1 MKLKVTASA
10 LLVFAL
16 LGASLQGTS
25 LAQQGGSTGDPISL
39 QTASLPKGLL
49 RQPYHF
55 KLEAQGGIAPLRWE
69 VTNGAL
75 PEGVELAPDGTLS
88 GAPTEVDSFVF
99 VVTVTDSGKPGAQK
113 KKEYIVEVV
122 APLVV
127 EWSKKPKI
135 TGHRLDAAIRVSNQT
150 GEDFD
155 FTVIALAVNE
165 NGRATAVGY
174 EHFTLKKDTDEFE
187 IPFGENLP
195 QGSYDLNVDAVAEV
209 ASTNTILRAR
219 LAPSGKLQVVQ

>member
-1 MKLKVTASA
+1 MKLTLSGS
-10 LLVFAL
+10 LLIVLTL
-16 LGASLQGTS
+16 LGSSA
-25 LAQQGGSTGDPISL
+25 AQQGAATGEPIVFA
-39 QTASLPKGLL
+39 TAPLPKGFL

-55 KLEAQGGIAPLRWE
+55 KLEAQGGITPLRWE

-88 GAPTEVDSFVF
+88 GAPTEADSFVF
-99 VVTVTDSGKPGAQK
+99 VVTVTDSGKPVAQK
-113 KKEYIVEVV
+113 KKEYTVEVV

-174 EHFTLKKDTDEFE
+174 QHFTLKKDTDEFE

-219 LAPSGKLQVVQ
+219 LAPSGKLQVVQSP

>member
-1 MKLKVTASA
+1 MKLTLSGS
-10 LLVFAL
+10 LLIVLTL
-16 LGASLQGTS
+16 LGSSA
-25 LAQQGGSTGDPISL
+25 AQQGAATGEPIVFA
-39 QTASLPKGLL
+39 TAPLPKGFL

-55 KLEAQGGIAPLRWE
+55 KLEAQGGITPLRWE

-88 GAPTEVDSFVF
+88 GAPTEADSFVF
-99 VVTVTDSGKPGAQK
+99 VVTVTDSGKPVAQK
-113 KKEYIVEVV
+113 KKEYTVEVV

-127 EWSKKPKI
+127 EWSKKPKV

-174 EHFTLKKDTDEFE
+174 QHFTLKKDTDEFE

-219 LAPSGKLQVVQ
+219 LAPSGKLQVVQSP

>member
-1 MKLKVTASA
+1 MKVKLARSLLLA
-10 LLVFAL
+10 LAL
-16 LGASLQGTS
+16 LGSSA
-25 LAQQGGSTGDPISL
+25 AQQGAATGELIVFA
-39 QTASLPKGLL
+39 TAPLPKGFL

-55 KLEAQGGIAPLRWE
+55 KLEAQGGITPLHWE

-99 VVTVTDSGKPGAQK
+99 VVTVTDSGRPVAQK
-113 KKEYIVEVV
+113 KKEYTVEVV

-127 EWSKKPKI
+127 EWSRKPKI

-150 GEDFD
+150 GDDFD

-174 EHFTLKKDTDEFE
+174 QHFTLKKDTDEFE

-219 LAPSGKLQVVQ
+219 LAPTGKLQVVQNP

>member
-1 MKLKVTASA
+1 MKVRLAGSL
-10 LLVFAL
+10 LLVLAL
-16 LGASLQGTS
+16 LGPSA
-25 LAQQGGSTGDPISL
+25 AQQGAATGEPIVFA
-39 QTASLPKGLL
+39 TVPLPKGFL

-55 KLEAQGGIAPLRWE
+55 KLEAQGGITPLRWE

-75 PEGVELAPDGTLS
+75 PEGIELALDGTLS
-88 GAPTEVDSFVF
+88 GAPTEVDSFAF
-99 VVTVTDSGKPGAQK
+99 VVTVTDSGKPVAQK
-113 KKEYIVEVV
+113 KKEYTVEVV

-150 GEDFD
+150 GDDFD

-174 EHFTLKKDTDEFE
+174 QHFTLKKDTDEFE
-187 IPFGENLP
+187 IPFAENLP
-195 QGSYDLNVDAVAEV
+195 QGSYDLNVDAVGEV
-209 ASTNTILRAR
+209 EATNTIFRAR
-219 LAPSGKLQVVQ
+219 LAPSGKLQVVEPSDQ

>member
-1 MKLKVTASA
+1 MKLKVTQSLLLA
-10 LLVFAL
+10 LLL
-16 LGASLQGTS
+16 LGSST
-25 LAQQGGSTGDPISL
+25 AQQGAATGEPIVL
-39 QTASLPKGLL
+39 ATAPLPKGFL

-55 KLEAQGGIAPLRWE
+55 KLEAQGGITPLRWE
-69 VTNGAL
+69 VTNGSP
-75 PEGVELAPDGTLS
+75 PEGIELAPDGTLS
-88 GAPTEVDSFVF
+88 GTPLEVDSFHF
-99 VVTVTDSGKPGAQK
+99 VVTVTDSGRPVAQK
-113 KKEYIVEVV
+113 KKEFSLEVV

-174 EHFTLKKDTDEFE
+174 QHFTLKKDTDEFE

-195 QGSYDLNVDAVAEV
+195 QGSYDVNVDAVGEV
-209 ASTNTILRAR
+209 EATNTIFRAR
-219 LAPSGKLQVVQ
+219 LAPATKLQVVQGP

>member
-1 MKLKVTASA
+1 MKLTLSGS
-10 LLVFAL
+10 LLIVLTL
-16 LGASLQGTS
+16 LGSSA
-25 LAQQGGSTGDPISL
+25 AQQGAATGEPIVFA
-39 QTASLPKGLL
+39 TAPLPKGFL

-55 KLEAQGGIAPLRWE
+55 KLEAQGGITPLRWE

-88 GAPTEVDSFVF
+88 GAPTEADSFVF
-99 VVTVTDSGKPGAQK
+99 VVTVTDSGKPVAQK
-113 KKEYIVEVV
+113 KKEYTVEVV

-127 EWSKKPKI
+127 EWSKKPKV

-165 NGRATAVGY
+165 NGRRDEVGL
-174 EHFTLKKDTDEFE
+174 EAALALLEVVRFRPDHVSILVF
-187 IPFGENLP
+187 
-195 QGSYDLNVDAVAEV
+195 DL
-209 ASTNTILRAR
+209 
-219 LAPSGKLQVVQ
+219 